1 MAVILDHS
9 VALQPHLLDMSSSPF
24 PPSFS
29 FSSNIESS
37 PMPPARSKPK
47 SQLGVSATTA
57 AGQSAGA
64 VVAGVTKP
72 KQSKSR
78 NGCVTCKAKR
88 LKCDE
93 TKPTCLQCEK
103 RGVVCGGY
111 KKDFK
116 WRAFEESDLSG
127 KASKSRPKPLS
138 NIQAKHKRAI
148 SSGPSSP
155 ALSEA
160 SLGSVQSPLQSP
172 LPLTPLNT
180 QFDAPS
186 TPPLHHLYASNMYSI
201 GNLEESYIPNPQF
214 SGAEVPRSHPVY
226 MDEERRASISPRLE
240 DLLTPGSV
248 LNRPIPLP
256 DYVDYSQ
263 DVSYQPTGMDIGVA
277 MSADGEQIEEIPRN
291 FLDGGWPLSTLSN
304 SDDATGYQSLSDIF
318 RRPRVEI
325 DNPEMLILHFDK
337 QTCGIMSIKDGPT
350 ENPWRTL
357 IWPLA
362 TQIPALRHAIYSMTA
377 FHMSHSRPEMR
388 MQGMEHMKIS
398 IRHLAAGLGS
408 GDILPE
414 AALATTLALAF
425 AEEWDRHISTGIE
438 HLRGAKI
445 LVNQA
450 LVRYQHYPVN
460 SVEISRLRFLYNV
473 WVYIDVLARLTS
485 TDDDES
491 HSFESISPLLTA
503 PMMMSSE
510 VDPLMGCAT
519 TLFPLI
525 GRCASL
531 AKRVRKNK
539 KNSVTIISTAL
550 ELKTAIENWQP
561 DAVYEPIEDQ
571 TSNIDHCM
579 QTAEAYR
586 WAALLYLHQTVPEI
600 PSPSSHE
607 LAEKV
612 MCTIASIP
620 TSSRTCIVHAFPLLA
635 AGCEA
640 VGEEERGWVE
650 KRWADLM
657 QRLWIG
663 NIDRAWDIV
672 REIWNRRDNYMNDKQ
687 TTSLVSDMDYSIR
700 QLSSNGSSPAPSGI
714 EDPTM
719 YLDFQKL
726 SDGINGLASQ
736 HEMMWGAGVTNDIGG
751 SELRRSSPP
760 PGSRVKGLGMDEWD
774 YETSIRGRL
783 SWVGLCAEWQW
794 EIFIG

>member
-1 MAVILDHS
+1 
-9 VALQPHLLDMSSSPF
+9 MSSSAFPSSLPF
-24 PPSFS
+24 TQ
-29 FSSNIESS
+29 NTESS
-37 PMPPARSKPK
+37 QMPPARSKSH
-47 SQLGVSATTA
+47 SQSGTSATSA
-57 AGQSAGA
+57 ASQSVAGA
-64 VVAGVTKP
+64 AGVTKP

-103 RGVVCGGY
+103 RGVPCGGY

-127 KASKSRPKPLS
+127 KGSKSRPKPLS
-138 NIQAKHKRAI
+138 SLPAKPKRGI

-160 SLGSVQSPLQSP
+160 SLGSIHSPLQSP
-172 LPLTPLNT
+172 VPLTPLNT
-180 QFDAPS
+180 QFDTPP
-186 TPPLHHLYASNMYSI
+186 TPPLHQLYATSMYPL
-201 GNLEESYIPNPQF
+201 GNLDNTFIPNPPF
-214 SGAEVPRSHPVY
+214 SGAEVPRSHPAY

-240 DLLTPGSV
+240 DLLIPGSI
-248 LNRPIPLP
+248 LNRPIPIP
-256 DYVDYSQ
+256 EYS
-263 DVSYQPTGMDIGVA
+263 DFARNISYQPTGMDLGMA
-277 MSADGEQIEEIPRN
+277 MPTDDDQIEEIPRN
-291 FLDGGWPLSTLSN
+291 FLDGSWGV
-304 SDDATGYQSLSDIF
+304 SDESSSANYQTLSDIF
-318 RRPRVEI
+318 RRPRVDI
-325 DNPEMLILHFDK
+325 GSSEMLIMHFDK

-388 MQGMEHMKIS
+388 VQGMEHMKHS
-398 IRHLAAGLGS
+398 IKYLAAGLNT

-414 AALATTLALAF
+414 AAFATTLALAF

-438 HLRGAKI
+438 HLRGAKV

-450 LVRYQHYPVN
+450 LVRYQNYPIN
-460 SVEISRLRFLYNV
+460 SIEISRLRFLYNT

-485 TDDDES
+485 NNDDES
-491 HSFESISPLLTA
+491 QSFESISPLLSA

-531 AKRVRKNK
+531 AKRVRKSK

-571 TSNIDHCM
+571 TSNIDHCI

-586 WAALLYLHQTVPEI
+586 WATLLYLHQAVPEI
-600 PSPSSHE
+600 PSPSAHE

-620 TSSRTCIVHAFPLLA
+620 TTSRTCIVHAFPLLA

-640 VGEEERGWVE
+640 VGQEEREWVE

-672 REIWNRRDNYMNDKQ
+672 REIWTRRDGYLGEKQ
-687 TTSLVSDMDYSIR
+687 SVSMVTDIDYAIR
-700 QLSSNGSSPAPSGI
+700 SHISSNSSTPAPTGI

-726 SDGINGLASQ
+726 NDDLNGSPGQ
-736 HEMMWGAGVTNDIGG
+736 TEIMWGGNVTGA
-751 SELRRSSPP
+751 EMRRSSPA
-760 PGSRVKGLGMDEWD
+760 PGTRVKGLEMDEWD

>member
-1 MAVILDHS
+1 MAVAL
-9 VALQPHLLDMSSSPF
+9 LQPHLFRQTEMTSSPF
-24 PPSFS
+24 QPSLS
-29 FSSNIESS
+29 FSSNTEIS
-37 PMPPARSKPK
+37 PMPPTKTKSRSQSGTSAAITS
-47 SQLGVSATTA
+47 SQSA
-57 AGQSAGA
+57 AGPNAAGII
-64 VVAGVTKP
+64 KP

-103 RGVVCGGY
+103 RGVPCGGY

-127 KASKSRPKPLS
+127 KGSKSRPKPLS
-138 NIQAKHKRAI
+138 SLPTKTKRVPSPGA
-148 SSGPSSP
+148 SSP
-155 ALSEA
+155 SLSEA
-160 SLGSVQSPLQSP
+160 SIGSIHSPMQSP
-172 LPLTPLNT
+172 LPLTPLDT
-180 QFDAPS
+180 QFDAPH
-186 TPPLHHLYASNMYSI
+186 TPPLHHLYAYPI
-201 GNLEESYIPNPQF
+201 GSLDDSYIQNPTF
-214 SGAEVPRSHPVY
+214 TAAEVPRSHPAY

-240 DLLTPGSV
+240 DLLIPGSA

-256 DYVDYSQ
+256 DYVEYPQ
-263 DVSYQPTGMDIGVA
+263 NGSYQSNALDMGMG
-277 MSADGEQIEEIPRN
+277 MSADDEQIEEIPRTL
-291 FLDGGWPLSTLSN
+291 LDDVWAVSN
-304 SDDATGYQSLSDIF
+304 TDGSSNPNAYQSLTDIF
-318 RRPRVEI
+318 RRPCVDI
-325 DNPEMLILHFDK
+325 NSPEMLILHFDK

-377 FHMSHSRPEMR
+377 FHMAHSRPEMR
-388 MQGMEHMKIS
+388 VEGMEHMKHS
-398 IRHLAAGLGS
+398 IRHLAAGLNS
-408 GDILPE
+408 GEMLPE

-425 AEEWDRHISTGIE
+425 AEEWDRHITTGIE

-445 LVNQA
+445 LVSQA
-450 LVRYQHYPVN
+450 LIRYQNYSPN
-460 SVEISRLRFLYNV
+460 SVEMRRLRFLYNV

-485 TDDDES
+485 NSDDES
-491 HSFESISPLLTA
+491 HAFESISPLLTA

-531 AKRVRKNK
+531 AKRVRKSK
-539 KNSVTIISTAL
+539 KNSVTIITMAL
-550 ELKTAIENWQP
+550 ELKTAIESWQP
-561 DAVYEPIEDQ
+561 DAIYEPIEDQ
-571 TSNIDHCM
+571 TSNIDHCI

-586 WAALLYLHQTVPEI
+586 WATLLYLHQAVPEI

-620 TSSRTCIVHAFPLLA
+620 TTSRTCIVHAFPLLA

-640 VGEEERGWVE
+640 VGQEEREWIE
-650 KRWADLM
+650 KRWLDLM

-672 REIWNRRDNYMNDKQ
+672 REIWTRRDNYMSERQ
-687 TTSLVSDMDYSIR
+687 SLSMMGEIEYNMHS
-700 QLSSNGSSPAPSGI
+700 QYSSNGSTPAASVM
-714 EDPTM
+714 EDSTM
-719 YLDFQKL
+719 YLDFQKMNEEAQGSPSH
-726 SDGINGLASQ
+726 SD
-736 HEMMWGAGVTNDIGG
+736 MMWGGSTVAGDI
-751 SELRRSSPP
+751 RRSSPT
-760 PGSRVKGLGMDEWD
+760 PGSRIKGLEMDEWD

-794 EIFIG
+794 EILIG

>member
-1 MAVILDHS
+1 MAVTLDS
-9 VALQPHLLDMSSSPF
+9 IALQPHLFEMSSSSF
-24 PPSFS
+24 PSSLSFPSDT
-29 FSSNIESS
+29 ERS
-37 PMPPARSKPK
+37 PMPPVRSKSK
-47 SQLGVSATTA
+47 SQPGPAATTA
-57 AGQSAGA
+57 AGQSTSGA
-64 VVAGVTKP
+64 AAGVTKP

-78 NGCVTCKAKR
+78 NG
-88 LKCDE
+88 
-93 TKPTCLQCEK
+93 EK
-103 RGVVCGGY
+103 RGVPCGGY

-127 KASKSRPKPLS
+127 KGSKPRPKPLS
-138 NIQAKHKRAI
+138 NLPAKPKRGI

-160 SLGSVQSPLQSP
+160 SLGSLHSPLQSP
-172 LPLTPLNT
+172 LPLTPLTT
-180 QFDAPS
+180 QFDSPP
-186 TPPLHHLYASNMYSI
+186 TPPLHHLYAPSMYSM
-201 GNLEESYIPNPQF
+201 GTLEDSYIPTQPF
-214 SGAEVPRSHPVY
+214 SGAEVPRSHPAY
-226 MDEERRASISPRLE
+226 MDEERRASISPKLE
-240 DLLTPGSV
+240 DLLIPGSI

-256 DYVDYSQ
+256 DYIDYPHGIQ
-263 DVSYQPTGMDIGVA
+263 YRPTGMDIG
-277 MSADGEQIEEIPRN
+277 MTMPADDDQIEEIPRN
-291 FLDGGWPLSTLSN
+291 LMDDGWIVSHLGSPEDSAST
-304 SDDATGYQSLSDIF
+304 AYQSISDIF
-318 RRPRVEI
+318 RRPQV
-325 DNPEMLILHFDK
+325 DVDSPEMLILHFDK

-377 FHMSHSRPEMR
+377 FHMSHGRPEMR
-388 MQGMEHMKIS
+388 VQGMEHMKQS
-398 IRHLAAGLGS
+398 IRHLAAGLSS
-408 GDILPE
+408 GDMLPE
-414 AALATTLALAF
+414 AALATTLSLAF

-438 HLRGAKI
+438 HLRGAKV

-450 LVRYQHYPVN
+450 LIRYQNYPVN
-460 SVEISRLRFLYNV
+460 SAELTRLRFLYNV

-485 TDDDES
+485 TNDNES
-491 HSFESISPLLTA
+491 HSFESISPLLSA
-503 PMMMSSE
+503 PMIISSE

-531 AKRVRKNK
+531 AKRVRKSK

-571 TSNIDHCM
+571 TSNIDHCI

-586 WAALLYLHQTVPEI
+586 WAALLYLHQAVPEI

-640 VGEEERGWVE
+640 VGQEEREWIE
-650 KRWADLM
+650 KRWENLM

-672 REIWNRRDNYMNDKQ
+672 REIWNRRDNYVSEKQ
-687 TTSLVSDMDYSIR
+687 TNAMVTDMDYSIR
-700 QLSSNGSSPAPSGI
+700 SHLSSNGSTPAASGI

-726 SDGINGLASQ
+726 NDDLTGSPSQSD
-736 HEMMWGAGVTNDIGG
+736 MMWGGNVT
-751 SELRRSSPP
+751 SEIRRSSPI
-760 PGSRVKGLGMDEWD
+760 PGSRVKGLEMDEWD

>member
-1 MAVILDHS
+1 MAVTLDHS
-9 VALQPHLLDMSSSPF
+9 RALQPHLFEMSSSAFPSSIPF
-24 PPSFS
+24 PSET
-29 FSSNIESS
+29 ESS
-37 PMPPARSKPK
+37 QMPPARSKSH
-47 SQLGVSATTA
+47 SQTGTLATSG
-57 AGQSAGA
+57 AGQSVAGT
-64 VVAGVTKP
+64 AGVTKP

-103 RGVVCGGY
+103 RGVPCGGY

-116 WRAFEESDLSG
+116 WRAFEESDLTG
-127 KASKSRPKPLS
+127 KGSKSRPKPLS
-138 NIQAKHKRAI
+138 SLPAKPKRGI

-160 SLGSVQSPLQSP
+160 SLGSIHSPLQSP

-180 QFDAPS
+180 QFDSPP
-186 TPPLHHLYASNMYSI
+186 TPPLHHLYASSMYPL
-201 GNLEESYIPNPQF
+201 GNLDNTFIQNPPF
-214 SGAEVPRSHPVY
+214 SGAEVPRSHPAY

-240 DLLTPGSV
+240 DLLIPGSI

-256 DYVDYSQ
+256 EYGEFVRSM
-263 DVSYQPTGMDIGVA
+263 SYQPTGMDLGMTMPTDDDQV
-277 MSADGEQIEEIPRN
+277 EEVPRN
-291 FLDGGWPLSTLSN
+291 FLEGGWGV
-304 SDDATGYQSLSDIF
+304 SDDSSSANYQTLSDIF
-318 RRPRVEI
+318 RRPRVDI
-325 DNPEMLILHFDK
+325 SSSEMLIMHFDK

-377 FHMSHSRPEMR
+377 FHMSHCRPEMR
-388 MQGMEHMKIS
+388 MQGMEHMKHS
-398 IRHLAAGLGS
+398 IKHLAAGLNT

-414 AALATTLALAF
+414 AAFATTLALAF

-438 HLRGAKI
+438 HLRGAKV

-450 LVRYQHYPVN
+450 LVRYQNYPIT
-460 SVEISRLRFLYNV
+460 STEISRLRFLYNT

-485 TDDDES
+485 NNDDES
-491 HSFESISPLLTA
+491 QSFETISPLLSA

-510 VDPLMGCAT
+510 IDPLMGCAT

-531 AKRVRKNK
+531 AKRVRKSK
-539 KNSVTIISTAL
+539 KNSVTIITMAL

-561 DAVYEPIEDQ
+561 DAIYEPIEDQ
-571 TSNIDHCM
+571 TSNIDHCI

-586 WAALLYLHQTVPEI
+586 WATLLYLHQAVPEI
-600 PSPSSHE
+600 PSPSAHE

-620 TSSRTCIVHAFPLLA
+620 TTSRTCIVHAFPLLA

-640 VGEEERGWVE
+640 VGQEEREWVE

-672 REIWNRRDNYMNDKQ
+672 REIWTRRDSYVGEKQ
-687 TTSLVSDMDYSIR
+687 GVSMVTDMDYTIR
-700 QLSSNGSSPAPSGI
+700 SHISSNSSTPAPTGI

-719 YLDFQKL
+719 FLDFQKL
-726 SDGINGLASQ
+726 NEDLNGSPSQ
-736 HEMMWGAGVTNDIGG
+736 TEMIWAGSVTGPDM
-751 SELRRSSPP
+751 RRSSPT
-760 PGSRVKGLGMDEWD
+760 PGTRVKGLEMDEWD